1 MPEGVTAGIT
11 LLANRYEIGDVIG
24 RGGMATVHVGTDT
37 RLGRKVAV
45 KLLKPSLANDPA
57 FRIRFR
63 QEAQAAARMAHPTIV
78 RVYDAGEETV
88 TEPSGAEVQVPYIVM
103 EHVDGRAL
111 SDVLDD
117 GPLAPAEAVRIT
129 EGILTALEYSHR
141 AGVVHRD
148 IKPANVMVTH
158 SGQVKVMDFGI
169 ARAITDTSAT
179 VAQTTS
185 ILGTASYFSPE
196 QARGET
202 VDARTDLYSTGVVLF
217 ELLTGRPPFTGDSPV
232 AVAYQHVSEQPVAPS
247 TLSPDVSPALDAVTL
262 HAMVKDRTRR
272 FQNAA
277 EFRTDLQ
284 QAAAGRVP
292 VSTRTLQQNA
302 AHDAST
308 MLFGVNPRTTSN
320 PAVAFRELDDDTA
333 EHRPQR
339 TQNRPPVAW
348 IWLGIIL
355 TAAVIAGVVFFVAN
369 LQPGKAP
376 VSSSVSVPNVVGATW
391 DSARGELEKRDL
403 GAVEVGE
410 NSDDVAKDTV
420 IRTEPGSGTNVARNQ
435 SIRVVVSLGPEQV
448 AVPDV
453 AKQSQDA
460 AQQALEAAG
469 FEVGA
474 INSDYSPD
482 VPEGTVM
489 STDPASSTQL
499 EKGSVVNLTVSNGK
513 VRLPN
518 VTQQPISAANTTLA
532 NLGLDVQASPTYT
545 CTGNTVTQQSA
556 PEGDI
561 AQGST
566 VVLTYCAAPV
576 RQPSQQPSAP
586 AQDGGQGNGGQGDGG
601 QGGGDQGGDG
611 Q

>member
-24 RGGMATVHVGTDT
+24 RGGMATVHLGNDT

-57 FRIRFR
+57 FRTRFR

-88 TEPSGAEVQVPYIVM
+88 TETSGAEVQVPFIVM
-103 EHVDGRAL
+103 EYVEGRPL
-111 SDVLDD
+111 SDIIGD
-117 GPLAPAEAVRIT
+117 GPVAPDEAVRIT

-202 VDARTDLYSTGVVLF
+202 VDARTDVYSTGVVLF
-217 ELLTGRPPFTGDSPV
+217 ELLTGRPPFLGDTPV

-247 TLSPDVSPALDAVTL
+247 TLSPGVSPALDAVTL
-262 HAMVKDRTRR
+262 HALVKDRTRR
-272 FQNAA
+272 YQNAA
-277 EFRTDLQ
+277 EFRTELQ
-284 QAAAGRVP
+284 QAAAGHVP
-292 VSTRTLQQNA
+292 ASTRKLQQHSAN
-302 AHDAST
+302 DAST
-308 MLFGVNPRTTSN
+308 VLFGVNPRTTSN
-320 PAVAFRELDDDTA
+320 PAVAFRELEDDTA

-348 IWLGIIL
+348 IWVGIIL
-355 TAAVIAGVVFFVAN
+355 TAAVIVAVVFFVAN
-369 LQPGKAP
+369 LQPGKPP
-376 VSSSVSVPNVVGATW
+376 VSSSVSVPNVVGATY
-391 DSARGELEKRDL
+391 DSAASALEKRDL
-403 GAVEVGE
+403 VPVKVEE
-410 NSDDVAKDTV
+410 NSDDVDKGTV
-420 IRTEPGSGTNVARNQ
+420 IRTEPGSGTNVGRSQNV
-435 SIRVVVSLGPEQV
+435 RVVVSLGPEQV
-448 AVPDV
+448 AVPDL
-453 AKQSQDA
+453 AGQAQDA
-460 AQQALEAAG
+460 AEKTLKDAG
-469 FEVGA
+469 FTLGA

-489 STDPASSTQL
+489 STDPAAASQHA
-499 EKGSVVNLTVSNGK
+499 KGTVVNLTVSNGK
-513 VRLPN
+513 VELPN
-518 VTQQPISAANTTLA
+518 VTQQPFATANATLA
-532 NLGLDVQASPTYT
+532 GLGLKVTPAPSYS
-545 CTGNTVTQQSA
+545 CTGGTVSQQSA
-556 PEGDI
+556 PAGDI

-566 VVLTYCAAPV
+566 VVLTYCAASS
-576 RQPSQQPSAP
+576 QPTQPASGGDDNGGN
-586 AQDGGQGNGGQGDGG
+586 DGGNDDGH
-601 QGGGDQGGDG
+601 
-611 Q
+611 